1 MAPVTLFMKAAVLG
15 AYVIIVLGT
24 LSWRAD
30 HRVRARINIASG
42 YLLAFLGSIVLPQ
55 GRSCARCCCLPLIT
69 MPLLGKR
76 AGRAAGA
83 FSFLVLV
90 STPVFAAM
98 PGVIR
103 LLTPVAVESS
113 FPLRMLWL
121 QSLALIA
128 LLAAAMVIL
137 DRFHDFLMKSL
148 ARLVDESGKLA
159 RSMAESRFLERE
171 LIRIADEERRRL
183 GHEIHD
189 GVCQQLT
196 GVLLGVGALSR
207 KLKREGTV
215 AAEDLAS
222 LSSLVEESILEARG
236 VARGLCPLNQDAGA
250 LATALRA
257 RETDF

>member
-1 MAPVTLFMKAAVLG
+1 
-15 AYVIIVLGT
+15 
-24 LSWRAD
+24 
-30 HRVRARINIASG
+30 
-42 YLLAFLGSIVLPQ
+42 
-55 GRSCARCCCLPLIT
+55 
-69 MPLLGKR
+69 
-76 AGRAAGA
+76 
-83 FSFLVLV
+83 
-90 STPVFAAM
+90 
-98 PGVIR
+98 
-103 LLTPVAVESS
+103 
-113 FPLRMLWL
+113 
-121 QSLALIA
+121 
-128 LLAAAMVIL
+128 
-137 DRFHDFLMKSL
+137 
-148 ARLVDESGKLA
+148 
-159 RSMAESRFLERE
+159 

-257 RETDF
+257 LAKRTSELSGIPVRVETSGRVETYDAAVASHLYRIAQEALNNAVRHAHPDHVKVSLHGDDRELLLEVEDDGDGLPAEISREGMGLRTMGHRASLLEGEFTVTRLQPGGTRVSCRVSRHSQEEQRNEVQPNL